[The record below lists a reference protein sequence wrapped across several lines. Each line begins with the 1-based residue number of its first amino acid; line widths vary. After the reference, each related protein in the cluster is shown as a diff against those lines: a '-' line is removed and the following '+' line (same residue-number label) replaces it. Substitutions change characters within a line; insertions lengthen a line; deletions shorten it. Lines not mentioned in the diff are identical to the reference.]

1 MLPAPLNFFRRTLRL
16 FVPLTS
22 WLVLLFATSAC
33 AQKGVQG
40 VWFAQSQVA
49 QLKVGEQRQEEVV
62 ALLGP
67 PNLVNP
73 YRPHIYYYYG
83 ARTKQVGRFPPALR
97 GRQVLILLF
106 ARDSGV
112 LQALELRDIKRVRF
126 VRTDP
131 DKTQGLLAAR
141 RNLLRDIFGNVG
153 QVGLGSTP

>member
-1 MLPAPLNFFRRTLRL
+1 MLPAPLKFFCRTLRL

-112 LQALELRDIKRVRF
+112 LQALELRDIERVRF

-131 DKTQGLLAAR
+131 DKTRGLQAAR

-153 QVGLGSTP
+153 QVGTGSAP